1 MATDYY
7 AVLGV
12 RRDASQEEI
21 KKAFRR
27 LAREL
32 HPDVNPD
39 PKTQERFKEI
49 NAAYEVLSDP
59 QKKQVYDLGGD
70 PLSQAAGGGAGGFGA
85 GGFGNFSDI
94 MDAFF
99 GTASQRGPRS
109 RTRRGQ
115 DAMIRIEIELDEAA
129 FGTTKDIQ
137 VDTAV
142 VCNTCSGE
150 GAAPGTSA
158 QTCDMCRG
166 RGEVSQVTRSFLGQ
180 VMTSRP
186 CPQCQGFGTVVPTPC
201 PECAGDGRV
210 RSRRTL
216 TVKIPAGVD
225 NGTRI
230 QLAGEGEVGPGGG
243 PAGDLYVEIHELPHS
258 TFQRRGD
265 DLHCTVTIPMTAACL
280 GTKVPLETLDGME
293 EVDIRRAPSPA
304 SRSRC
309 TAGASRTCGAADAA
323 TSSSTSR
330 SRPRRS
336 STPSRSDCCASWPSC
351 GARSGPRGSSSR
363 GSRGC
368 SQGSRMRSTGAD
380 RFSGCLFLWSMPHG
394 RPVSELFGG
403 RDNMRSCPPR

>member
-1 MATDYY
+1 MTTDYY
-7 AVLGV
+7 EVLGV
-12 RRDASQEEI
+12 RRDATPEEI

-59 QKKQVYDLGGD
+59 QKRQMYDLGGD
-70 PLSQAAGGGAGGFGA
+70 PLGGAGAAAGGFGA
-85 GGFGNFSDI
+85 GFGFSDI

-99 GTASQRGPRS
+99 GQASQRGPRS

-115 DAMIRIEIELDEAA
+115 DAMIRIEVQLEEAA
-129 FGTTKDIQ
+129 FGTTREIQ
-137 VDTAV
+137 VDTAITCTT
-142 VCNTCSGE
+142 CNGE
-150 GAAPGTSA
+150 GAAPGTTA

-186 CPQCQGFGTVVPTPC
+186 CPQCQGFGTVVPNPC

-210 RSRRTL
+210 RARRTL

-225 NGTRI
+225 AGTRI

-243 PAGDLYVEIHELPHS
+243 PAGDLYVEIAEVPHP

-265 DLHCTVTIPMTAACL
+265 DLHCTVTIPMTAAAL
-280 GTKVPLETLDGME
+280 GTKVPLETLDGMTE
-293 EVDIRRAPSPA
+293 IDIRPGTQSGQSIPLHGRGVTHL
-304 SRSRC
+304 RGGGR
-309 TAGASRTCGAADAA
+309 GDLIVHVEVQ
-323 TSSSTSR
+323 
-330 SRPRRS
+330 
-336 STPSRSDCCASWPSC
+336 TPSKLDPEQEELLRRLAKL
-351 GARSGPRGSSSR
+351 RGEERPQGQFSPGQQGLFSR
-363 GSRGC
+363 LKD
-368 SQGSRMRSTGAD
+368 A
-380 RFSGCLFLWSMPHG
+380 FNG
-394 RPVSELFGG
+394 R
-403 RDNMRSCPPR
+403 